1 MNIVITGA
9 GNGLGFE
16 TVLELLK
23 DPQNKIIALSR
34 STGKLKTHLHGL
46 GNDIFNRILLLDFNI
61 CSGNPELELAGA
73 CTSFLPVVDV
83 LINNAGAL
91 INKPF
96 TEVSTDDFRQMM
108 EVNFYGHIH
117 MIRFLLPRFNPGG
130 AHIVNIGSMGAFQ
143 GSEKFPG
150 LTAYSA
156 SKAALMNL
164 SESLA
169 TELAPQKIRVNGL
182 ALGSANTDM
191 LRKAF
196 PGYES
201 PLSAAEM
208 ARFIAGFALTGHQF
222 FNGKII
228 PVALMN
234 P

>member
-1 MNIVITGA
+1 MNILITGA

-23 DPQNKIIALSR
+23 DPKNRVLALSR
-34 STGKLKTHLHGL
+34 STHKLKTHLQGL
-46 GNDIFNRILLLDFNI
+46 GTEMQERIFLLDFNI
-61 CSGNPELELAGA
+61 ISGNYEVELVRA
-73 CTSFLPVVDV
+73 CNSFLPLVDI

-96 TEVSTDDFRQMM
+96 SEAGMDDFRQMM
-108 EVNFYGHIH
+108 EVNFYGHVK
-117 MIRFLLPRFNPGG
+117 MIRFLLPRFNSAG

-169 TELAPQKIRVNGL
+169 TELAPRKIRVNGL

-201 PLSAAEM
+201 PLSALEM